1 MLQPPSSPDLEL
13 SLAYGGCLRSGDRHW
28 HTKSQSKSDEFQV
41 KRLPRLDLSRTFAR
55 WLADQQLLEAAL
67 DVAVGVAVTVALS
80 GIVSLFGIVALSGVE
95 LAGIESLTGIVVF
108 SSAFWAMLAE
118 SIKRI
123 VASIIPINIELFIS
137 LILHSFIGN

>member
-13 SLAYGGCLRSGDRHW
+13 SLAYGGCLRSEDRRW
-28 HTKSQSKSDEFQV
+28 HTKSQSKSYEFQV
-41 KRLPRLDLSRTFAR
+41 KRLPGDLDLSRTFAR

-80 GIVSLFGIVALSGVE
+80 GIVSFFGIVALSGVE

-137 LILHSFIGN
+137 